1 MRATVLVL
9 VLGWAW
15 LGAGGPPTVVVRL
28 VPGVSALSPGM
39 KTEVGVVLALP
50 EGWHTY
56 WDGLNDSGFPPRIR
70 WDLPAGFTAGD
81 PIWPAPHRYV
91 SAGEI
96 LDHVL
101 EGEVVAVVPLTAPAD
116 LAPGTD
122 VTLRCRVEW
131 LVCRDVC
138 VPGRGDA
145 QRSLAVAQPA
155 DVREDRDG
163 VRLLAAA
170 RAAQARLLTA
180 PSPVRW
186 RRDGDILTIEAPGAG
201 RLVLMPRS
209 DSARPVDL
217 LGQGEAD
224 GDRLRLALRP
234 EDAGRAVRGVLAVF
248 AAGGAVTNW
257 QLDIPPEEQP

>member
-1 MRATVLVL
+1 M
-9 VLGWAW
+9 
-15 LGAGGPPTVVVRL
+15 
-28 VPGVSALSPGM
+28 
-39 KTEVGVVLALP
+39 
-50 EGWHTY
+50 
-56 WDGLNDSGFPPRIR
+56 
-70 WDLPAGFTAGD
+70 
-81 PIWPAPHRYV
+81 
-91 SAGEI
+91 
-96 LDHVL
+96 L

-145 QRSLAVAQPA
+145 QRSLAVAPAA

-163 VRLLAAA
+163 VGFWRPPGPRR
-170 RAAQARLLTA
+170 RAHCPT

-186 RRDGDILTIEAPGAG
+186 RRDGNILTIEAPGAG

-224 GDRLRLALRP
+224 GDRLRLGP
-234 EDAGRAVRGVLAVF
+234 SPGRRRAPGGGVLAVF